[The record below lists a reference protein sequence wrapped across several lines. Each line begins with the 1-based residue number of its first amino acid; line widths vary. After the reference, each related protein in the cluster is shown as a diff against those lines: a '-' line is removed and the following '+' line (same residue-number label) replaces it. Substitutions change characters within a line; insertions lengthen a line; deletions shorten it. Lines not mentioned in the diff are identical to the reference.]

1 MILIVTISQLIN
13 QIRRLL
19 GTIQVIH
26 TVRDFQIPNLLLPK
40 YSPHGQT
47 LLNHGENTIYM
58 TTSSSF
64 LYITC
69 KSCEKSLMGLDEL
82 IVMFD
87 HIRFHDA
94 SHFGIQS
101 VTDLVHHFENIC
113 DKFKDNTSH
122 EEAERLV
129 RYSISNMLD
138 FDTKK
143 FSVFHV
149 NKEMLDYLHYKTMA
163 S

>member
-1 MILIVTISQLIN
+1 M
-13 QIRRLL
+13 
-19 GTIQVIH
+19 
-26 TVRDFQIPNLLLPK
+26 
-40 YSPHGQT
+40 
-47 LLNHGENTIYM
+47 E
-58 TTSSSF
+58 TSSSF
-64 LYITC
+64 MYITC
-69 KSCEKSLMGLDEL
+69 KSCEKSLMGLDKL

-94 SHFGIQS
+94 SHFKIQS
-101 VTDLVHHFENIC
+101 VTDLIHHFENIC

-129 RYSISNMLD
+129 RYSITNLLD

-143 FSVFHV
+143 FSVFRV
-149 NKEMLDYLHYKTMA
+149 NKEMLDYLHYKTIM